1 MRGNKSAQ
9 AIENIKVLNNAISP
23 EIKPLFN
30 DVNIAVKKIHIA
42 VNGKEIEYI
51 IRNSVD
57 NSKAS
62 ELLER
67 NTKERGL
74 ANNIEAISINIDTT
88 IRIIKLF
95 LITFLSSL

>member
-62 ELLER
+62 ELLEM

-95 LITFLSSL
+95 VITFVSSL